1 MLVFNHLFFLFEVAH
16 NLLETLFKYLN
27 LFLVLLSPF
36 LLQLLAPD
44 VLLLCAAVN
53 VDISF
58 EVFIHLFQVSNLSLV
73 IVDRIPLS
81 DRFLSQLR
89 IFKVDVFLNLLDVY
103 KCYNLHKITY
113 FSGHRFAPS
122 V

>member
-53 VDISF
+53 VDISL

-89 IFKVDVFLNLLDVY
+89 IFKVDVFLNLLDV
-103 KCYNLHKITY
+103 
-113 FSGHRFAPS
+113 
-122 V
+122 